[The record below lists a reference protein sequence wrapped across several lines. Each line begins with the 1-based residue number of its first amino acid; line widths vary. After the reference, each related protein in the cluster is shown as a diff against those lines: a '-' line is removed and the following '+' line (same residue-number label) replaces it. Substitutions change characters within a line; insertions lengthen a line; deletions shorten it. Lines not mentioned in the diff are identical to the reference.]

1 MGSKNMGIKY
11 ELLPLVDMDGI
22 LTEDE
27 RGRIIKRLH
36 SLLSW
41 VGSIIPEREI
51 IQGKEIDL
59 RKIISELISKPELT
73 REDIEKARILARGI
87 SERER
92 YLEEVIIL
100 GDITEEE
107 ALKLLE
113 EARGLLRAMEE
124 MRNIQERSKAIE
136 VKETILNRVDDEKR
150 WKEFLDKLK

>member
-1 MGSKNMGIKY
+1 MGIKY

-27 RGRIIKRLH
+27 RRRIIKRLH

-51 IQGKEIDL
+51 IQGQEVDL
-59 RKIISELISKPELT
+59 RKIVAELISKPALT

-87 SERER
+87 AERER
-92 YLEEVIIL
+92 YIEEIIIH
-100 GDITEEE
+100 GDITEGE

-124 MRNIQERSKAIE
+124 MKNIQESGKAIE
-136 VKETILNRVDDEKR
+136 VKETILSKVDDEKR

>member
-1 MGSKNMGIKY
+1 MGIKY

-27 RGRIIKRLH
+27 RRRIIKRLH

-51 IQGKEIDL
+51 IQGQEVDL
-59 RKIISELISKPELT
+59 RKIVAELISKPGLT

-87 SERER
+87 AERER
-92 YLEEVIIL
+92 YLEEIIIH
-100 GDITEEE
+100 GDITEGE

-124 MRNIQERSKAIE
+124 MKNIQESGKAIE
-136 VKETILNRVDDEKR
+136 VKETILSKVDDEKR

>member
-1 MGSKNMGIKY
+1 MGMKY

-27 RGRIIKRLH
+27 RRRIIKRLH

-41 VGSIIPEREI
+41 VGSIIPEKEI
-51 IQGKEIDL
+51 IQGKEVDL
-59 RKIISELISKPELT
+59 RKIIAELISKPELT

-87 SERER
+87 AERER
-92 YLEEVIIL
+92 YLEEIIIH
-100 GDITEEE
+100 GDITEVE

-113 EARGLLRAMEE
+113 DARGLLRAMEE
-124 MRNIQERSKAIE
+124 MKNIQESGKAIE
-136 VKETILNRVDDEKR
+136 VKETILSKVDDEKK